1 MERNGFQAIV
11 YEIFTR
17 LSAEDIV
24 RFKCLSKNFYS
35 ELSSNAFQMM
45 HALRRGDSV
54 QKKLLSFKDTSIVID
69 DVVAGTLNVVRSK
82 TLSFPNNVHPSNL
95 RILSSFNGLLLVY
108 NQGICCQLILWNPT
122 TRRYKVLCDEYFNYS
137 HQRNSDTGGI
147 NFDQFN
153 DLKVLNIRC
162 YRNVTTARVYS
173 RRRESWRTINAGSVN
188 NYGSSGYSW
197 STGVYA
203 DKTIYFMVSNYWYPL
218 GERNIVA
225 FDVLSET
232 FRMLHFPESIVV
244 NPCQGHFLT
253 IGKRLHMIVIGKS
266 AELTAYL
273 LRYEEEGWMKVF
285 VFNNPRVVDYV
296 DRRRRTNIIEDNK
309 WLITSIWEDM
319 IEVDLSNELL
329 KYLQHVDNFN
339 GPKGA
344 LLIETTVSPI
354 D

>member
-1 MERNGFQAIV
+1 
-11 YEIFTR
+11 
-17 LSAEDIV
+17 
-24 RFKCLSKNFYS
+24 
-35 ELSSNAFQMM
+35 MM

-69 DVVAGTLNVVRSK
+69 DVVACTLDVVRSK
-82 TLSFPNNVHPSNL
+82 ILSFPNKFHPSNL
-95 RILSSFNGLLLVY
+95 RILSSFNGLLLVC
-108 NQGICCQLILWNPT
+108 NQDSGCQLILWNPT
-122 TRRYKVLCDEYFNYS
+122 TRRYKVLCDDYFNYN
-137 HQRNSDTGGI
+137 HHRNSDTGGI
-147 NFDQFN
+147 YDYFNYNHHRNSDTGGIYFDQFN

-162 YRNVTTARVYS
+162 YRNVTAARVYS
-173 RRRESWRTINAGSVN
+173 RRRESWKTTNFDSVN

-203 DKTIYFMVSNYWYPL
+203 DKTIYFLVSNYWYPL

-253 IGKRLHMIVIGKS
+253 IAKRLHMIVIGKS
-266 AELTAYL
+266 DELTADL
-273 LRYEEEGWMKVF
+273 LRYEEEEGWMKVF

-309 WLITSIWEDM
+309 WLITSIWG
-319 IEVDLSNELL
+319 V
-329 KYLQHVDNFN
+329 
-339 GPKGA
+339 
-344 LLIETTVSPI
+344 
-354 D
+354 